1 MIVIVLPD
9 IPTEDQLLLR
19 ARRGDQSA
27 IMEIY
32 ESYFPPV
39 FQFIR
44 LRIDDPALAEDIAS
58 DVFVKFIQALRGRS
72 APHHSLR
79 GWLFQVTRNELSRHY
94 GKRRKFP
101 TSTLEEWVPA
111 PSDNEPEIR
120 FLRTLSIQRA
130 REAIQTLTPE
140 QQEVLIL
147 RFWQMLSLEATADIM
162 GKNIGAIKSLQ
173 FRAVNAL
180 RQVLGESRMEAAYE

>member
-9 IPTEDQLLLR
+9 IPAEDQLLSR
-19 ARRGDQSA
+19 ARQGDQSA

-32 ESYFPPV
+32 EGYFPPI

-58 DVFVKFIQALRGRS
+58 DVFVKFIQALRGRA

-79 GWLFQVTRNELSRHY
+79 GWLFQVTRNELNRHY
-94 GKRRKFP
+94 SKRRRFP
-101 TSTLEEWVPA
+101 ISTLEEWVPA
-111 PSDNEPEIR
+111 PSESEPEIR
-120 FLRTLSIQRA
+120 FLRTMNIQQA
-130 REAIQTLTPE
+130 RRAIQTLTPE

-147 RFWQMLSLEATADIM
+147 RFGQMLSLEATADIM

-180 RQVLGESRMEAAYE
+180 RQILGEARLEAAYE